1 MMFLVSF
8 QWSGT
13 SQEEEAD
20 DFCTTAQ
27 FKYGANTVEWFRKSN
42 IKHWPDVYP
51 ILAATRCPFTHIR
64 IVSFIF
70 SSSNWKTLMF
80 TLFYIKK
87 SHSEN
92 EGSAGSRV
100 DIYQKLQ
107 EKKQKQLAELKII
120 EEEIKQGKLG
130 GPVGN
135 IKLHTDDSRASLP
148 RQPIPHVK
156 KHINIDPHEWRTS
169 SPELCIGASMGSI
182 LNNLN
187 VMPSPNINEINNL
200 NKYTRNYDPLYN
212 NFALNTTNMPAL
224 NKKNFIPMESS
235 QRNMRNM
242 SPISSQISGTENHR
256 SIVPRSKIPHNAPR
270 NPFAEPYRS
279 NFPNVFAESFNNTN
293 ELHQVTQSPTRMAS
307 ASNSNNDDSN
317 DSNKKSNVGEI
328 ENSATQKHQQQQQQQ
343 QRMHLQRQMQR
354 AKTPEILLAPHYLD
368 NSSAFY
374 DWMDREQQPTYRAD
388 NKQHQCHIANENLD
402 NPTENVLDQNEYR
415 IPSDID
421 SQV

>member
-1 MMFLVSF
+1 M
-8 QWSGT
+8 
-13 SQEEEAD
+13 
-20 DFCTTAQ
+20 
-27 FKYGANTVEWFRKSN
+27 KSN
-42 IKHWPDVYP
+42 C
-51 ILAATRCPFTHIR
+51 R
-64 IVSFIF
+64 
-70 SSSNWKTLMF
+70 
-80 TLFYIKK
+80 
-87 SHSEN
+87 EN

-130 GPVGN
+130 GPVGS
-135 IKLHTDDSRASLP
+135 IKFNADEDNRASLP

-169 SPELCIGASMGSI
+169 SPELCVAASMGSI

-212 NFALNTTNMPAL
+212 NFALNTANMPAIS
-224 NKKNFIPMESS
+224 KKNFISIESN
-235 QRNMRNM
+235 QRNM
-242 SPISSQISGTENHR
+242 SPISSQISATENQTIR
-256 SIVPRSKIPHNAPR
+256 QIVPRSKIPHNVPR
-270 NPFAEPYRS
+270 NPFAETYRS
-279 NFPNVFAESFNNTN
+279 NFSNVFADNFNNSS

-307 ASNSNNDDSN
+307 TSNSNNDDSN
-317 DSNKKSNVGEI
+317 DSNKKSNNNVN
-328 ENSATQKHQQQQQQQ
+328 ENENNGMNTKQQQ

-368 NSSAFY
+368 NSSVFY
-374 DWMDREQQPTYRAD
+374 DWMDREQQHQQQQPYRSE
-388 NKQHQCHIANENLD
+388 KQHQCHIANENLD
-402 NPTENVLDQNEYR
+402 DQNENVLDQNEYR

-421 SQV
+421 SQVRSKTIAVSSQSIFLFAFFCRIQIFNNRFFLSLMIVLGLSAAFVHITQRV

>member
-1 MMFLVSF
+1 M
-8 QWSGT
+8 
-13 SQEEEAD
+13 SQN
-20 DFCTTAQ
+20 
-27 FKYGANTVEWFRKSN
+27 Y
-42 IKHWPDVYP
+42 
-51 ILAATRCPFTHIR
+51 
-64 IVSFIF
+64 
-70 SSSNWKTLMF
+70 
-80 TLFYIKK
+80 
-87 SHSEN
+87 SEN

-135 IKLHTDDSRASLP
+135 IKLNTDDNRASLP

-169 SPELCIGASMGSI
+169 SPELCVAASMGSI

-200 NKYTRNYDPLYN
+200 NKYTHNYDPLYN
-212 NFALNTTNMPAL
+212 NFVMNTANMPAL
-224 NKKNFIPMESS
+224 SKKNFISMENN
-235 QRNMRNM
+235 QRNM

-256 SIVPRSKIPHNAPR
+256 PIVPRSKIPHNAPR

-279 NFPNVFAESFNNTN
+279 NFSNVFAENYNNTN
-293 ELHQVTQSPTRMAS
+293 ELHQITQSPTRIAS
-307 ASNSNNDDSN
+307 TSNSNNDDSN
-317 DSNKKSNVGEI
+317 DSNKKSNNNICEN
-328 ENSATQKHQQQQQQQ
+328 ENSAKQKQQHQQQQQ

-374 DWMDREQQPTYRAD
+374 DWMDREQQQPSYRSES
-388 NKQHQCHIANENLD
+388 KQHQCHIANENLD
-402 NPTENVLDQNEYR
+402 DPNENVLDQNEYR